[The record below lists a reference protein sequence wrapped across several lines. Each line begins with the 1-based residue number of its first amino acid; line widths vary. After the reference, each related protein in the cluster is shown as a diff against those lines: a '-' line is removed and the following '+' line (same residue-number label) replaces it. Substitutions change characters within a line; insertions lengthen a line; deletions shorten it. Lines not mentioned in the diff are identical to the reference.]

1 MAYDE
6 KLVARIR
13 RAAPPQATERKMF
26 GGIAFL
32 LDGKMF
38 VGVAT
43 EDMMVRVGPDAYE
56 AALAKPH
63 VRPMDFTGRPL
74 TGYVYVGVNGTRT
87 AAAVAAWVE
96 RAIAFVRT
104 VKKAPKK
111 RRQRRVART
120 SRLRA

>member
-6 KLVARIR
+6 ALVARIR
-13 RAAPPQATERKMF
+13 RALPKGAITERAMF

-56 AALAKPH
+56 DALGRAH
-63 VRPMDFTGRPL
+63 ARPMDFTGRPL
-74 TGYVYVGVNGTRT
+74 TGYVFVAPKGTRT
-87 AAAVAAWVE
+87 AAQVASWVR
-96 RAIAFVRT
+96 RAIAFVKT
-104 VKKAPKK
+104 LPNKPKK
-111 RRQRRVART
+111 KRK
-120 SRLRA
+120 